1 MVPLE
6 SKYSFC
12 GSLLS
17 QFLSSLAL
25 ILHQNVLQL
34 LHHYGTLSH
43 IYQGLTIDQGI
54 LVANR
59 L

>member
-25 ILHQNVLQL
+25 IPHQNALQL
-34 LHHYGTLSH
+34 LHHYDILIRIS
-43 IYQGLTIDQGI
+43 QGLTIDLEI